1 MMKISE
7 KHISEAQMEEMAAL
21 VDNQQQSIGL
31 DRFDVESVLKGKV
44 GMAYEAGDE
53 ENMGNGPFMREFF
66 GQLALKEQVKMSSY
80 LLLLLRMDPNRP
92 MMMDEMEAINDF
104 LEALGD
110 CDFEVRWGIGNC
122 PEGEVMSILAVC
134 TRDI

>member
-1 MMKISE
+1 MKISE
-7 KHISEAQMEEMAAL
+7 KHISEAQMEEMVAL

-31 DRFDVESVLKGKV
+31 DRFDVESVLK
-44 GMAYEAGDE
+44 
-53 ENMGNGPFMREFF
+53 
-66 GQLALKEQVKMSSY
+66 
-80 LLLLLRMDPNRP
+80 MDPNRP

>member
-1 MMKISE
+1 MNISE
-7 KHISEAQMEEMAAL
+7 NHISEAQMEEMVAL

-66 GQLALKEQVKMSSY
+66 GQLAQKEQVKKSSY

-92 MMMDEMEAINDF
+92 MMMDEM
-104 LEALGD
+104 
-110 CDFEVRWGIGNC
+110 VRMLFMGNLLSGSM
-122 PEGEVMSILAVC
+122 PLLSFF
-134 TRDI
+134 

>member
-1 MMKISE
+1 MNISE
-7 KHISEAQMEEMAAL
+7 KHISEAQMEEMVAL

-44 GMAYEAGDE
+44 GMAYE
-53 ENMGNGPFMREFF
+53 ENVGNGPFMREFF
-66 GQLALKEQVKMSSY
+66 GQLTLKEQVKKSSH

-134 TRDI
+134 TRDS